1 MISGTENIISD
12 LRDFD
17 LKHTLESAQSF
28 RWERQGS
35 GYIGLIRDEVYYLEL
50 QDRDLFWLTTAKTD
64 QAAYLRYYLDLDR
77 DLQGLRSIS
86 GKDRYTESAFS
97 AFWGMR
103 LLRQD
108 LWECLGSFI
117 LSSNN
122 NVARIRGIIARM
134 STKFGREI
142 EFEGHQYYGFPSPE
156 SLAASDVLALQ
167 ACGMG
172 YRAAYLFQTST
183 DVAEGRMDLGT
194 LRRASYED
202 AKAMLMQGAG
212 VGEKVADCV
221 CLFALGHQQAL
232 PVDVWVRRIVE
243 TLYLGETATYRQ
255 IREFALSYFGEHMGY
270 VQQYLFHYARTVGY
284 PELAV
289 TKQRRP

>member
-1 MISGTENIISD
+1 
-12 LRDFD
+12 
-17 LKHTLESAQSF
+17 
-28 RWERQGS
+28 
-35 GYIGLIRDEVYYLEL
+35 
-50 QDRDLFWLTTAKTD
+50 
-64 QAAYLRYYLDLDR
+64 
-77 DLQGLRSIS
+77 
-86 GKDRYTESAFS
+86 
-97 AFWGMR
+97 
-103 LLRQD
+103 
-108 LWECLGSFI
+108 
-117 LSSNN
+117 
-122 NVARIRGIIARM
+122 
-134 STKFGREI
+134 
-142 EFEGHQYYGFPSPE
+142 
-156 SLAASDVLALQ
+156 
-167 ACGMG
+167 
-172 YRAAYLFQTST
+172 
-183 DVAEGRMDLGT
+183 MDLGT

-212 VGEKVADCV
+212 VVWKVADCV